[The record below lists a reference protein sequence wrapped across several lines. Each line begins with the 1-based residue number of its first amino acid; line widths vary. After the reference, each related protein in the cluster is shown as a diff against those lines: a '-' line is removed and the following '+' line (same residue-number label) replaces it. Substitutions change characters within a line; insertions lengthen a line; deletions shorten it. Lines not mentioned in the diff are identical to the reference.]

1 MTNNQ
6 FYELYRRLAALQTS
20 KDDCHTIIEEL
31 TLLCRETMRD
41 SSPEECLAA
50 ADICLHEIGQSE
62 RLFAVAL
69 PCWLTE
75 DECLYLAKALTHEA
89 SVNHFQANSPVA
101 YDLSSTEESR
111 ARLSACRLCA
121 LHVSPAVSLGWTLS
135 LATSFPASE
144 ATHNTAQ
151 TLLQHHVED
160 YPSTTL
166 RLLSSPHSPFTSL
179 ALAQT
184 GLKLLEQQRSQ
195 LNALPKLRELA
206 MPPEM
211 RLIYAS
217 LKRSEN
223 RDIQRK
229 SEKKSIFDQF
239 ITKQH
244 FKYAS
249 KTAIEILTD
258 DDVRETTLEMMPFQ
272 IATELPTTW
281 LTDPVSGDLAR
292 NSLWKGV
299 LE

>member
-6 FYELYRRLAALQTS
+6 FYELYRQLAALRTS
-20 KDDCHTIIEEL
+20 NADCHPIIEEL
-31 TLLCRETMRD
+31 TRLYHETVRD
-41 SSPEECLAA
+41 SSPDEYLAA

-62 RLFAVAL
+62 RLFTVAL
-69 PCWLTE
+69 ACWLTE
-75 DECLYLAKALTHEA
+75 DECLDLAKALTHEA
-89 SVNHFQANSPVA
+89 SVSHLQANSPVA

-111 ARLSACRLCA
+111 ARLAACRLCA
-121 LHVSPAVSLGWTLS
+121 LHVSPAISLGWTLS
-135 LATSFPASE
+135 LATSFPTS
-144 ATHNTAQ
+144 ATTLNTALA
-151 TLLQHHVED
+151 LLQHHMED

-166 RLLSSPHSPFTSL
+166 RLLSSPDSPFSSL
-179 ALAQT
+179 VLAQT
-184 GLKLLEQQRSQ
+184 GLKLLEQQLSH
-195 LNALPKLRELA
+195 LNALPKLRELV

-223 RDIQRK
+223 RDIQRQ
-229 SEKKSIFDQF
+229 SEEKSIFGQF
-239 ITKQH
+239 ITQQH

-249 KTAIEILTD
+249 KTAIEILTG

-292 NSLWKGV
+292 NRLWKGV